1 MDMIEL
7 GRRLKEARLQRKLT
21 QGALGAPLGMSRS
34 TISGIET
41 GLIAEVGIRKVM
53 ALCASLGLE
62 LSVGVKHKY
71 PTLAELR
78 QENRERQG

>member
-1 MDMIEL
+1 MNMAEI
-7 GRRLKEARLQRKLT
+7 GARIQQARLQRKLS
-21 QGALGAPLGMSRS
+21 QEALGAPLGISRS

-41 GLIAEVGIRKVM
+41 GRIAEVGIRKVI

-62 LSVGVKHKY
+62 LSVTEKHRY

-78 QENRERQG
+78 RQNHERS